1 MKITVLG
8 STGSIGVNTL
18 DVVRQHPHGWKIHS
32 LVAGRN
38 LEVLCSQI
46 LEFHPERV
54 VVADE
59 VTLHE
64 LRSRLQDLTLPMK
77 GWPDLAA
84 GPRARVEAATAS
96 EVGFVMSAIVGV
108 AGLEATYAAVK
119 ARKRI
124 GLANKE
130 VLVASG
136 GLVMLFRWAW
146 ALALAA
152 VFLLV
157 VYNLWIFSTLHQGAA
172 LVQGLLN
179 LVFFLYLVRPEV
191 REKLR

>member
-1 MKITVLG
+1 MTDPTQNNQPLQSRSDLLQLPGLAAIGLYLLILAGVIILG
-8 STGSIGVNTL
+8 V
-18 DVVRQHPHGWKIHS
+18 
-32 LVAGRN
+32 VAGGHYPPIF
-38 LEVLCSQI
+38 LI
-46 LEFHPERV
+46 F
-54 VVADE
+54 
-59 VTLHE
+59 
-64 LRSRLQDLTLPMK
+64 
-77 GWPDLAA
+77 
-84 GPRARVEAATAS
+84 
-96 EVGFVMSAIVGV
+96 SAVFI
-108 AGLEATYAAVK
+108 T
-119 ARKRI
+119 
-124 GLANKE
+124 
-130 VLVASG
+130 ASG